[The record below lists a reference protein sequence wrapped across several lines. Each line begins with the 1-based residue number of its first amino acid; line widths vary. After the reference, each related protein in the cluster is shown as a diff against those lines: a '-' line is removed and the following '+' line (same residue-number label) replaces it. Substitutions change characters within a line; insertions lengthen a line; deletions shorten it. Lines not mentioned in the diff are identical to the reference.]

1 MTAAFY
7 SARDIVEAAVE
18 KEKKRRSFYAAV
30 TELSTNPDMKA
41 LFHFLT
47 EEEDRHVAIFIQI
60 RDSMP
65 ARTGQEEF
73 REQVDAYLNS
83 IIDDLLYSKMDSR
96 EFVQQAIDTWNVFN
110 LAIGFEKDA
119 ILFFMEFLPHL
130 SEPGRKIVGDLIVEE
145 KGHIRKLVEVMKQIG
160 E

>member
-1 MTAAFY
+1 MSAVYY
-7 SARDIVEAAVE
+7 SAREIVEAAVE
-18 KEKKRRSFYAAV
+18 KERRRRSFYATV

-47 EEEDRHVAIFIQI
+47 VEEDRHVAVFIQI
-60 RDSMP
+60 RDSLP
-65 ARTGQEEF
+65 EQTGQEEP
-73 REQVDAYLNS
+73 REDVNAYLNS
-83 IIDDLLYSKMDSR
+83 IIDDRLYSKMDSR
-96 EFVQQAIDTWNVFN
+96 EFVQQAIDTWNVFG

-130 SEPGRKIVGDLIVEE
+130 SEPGRKIVGDLIDEE
-145 KGHIRKLVEVMKQIG
+145 KGHIRKLVEVMKQID